1 MAHPVFFSQTVAER
15 RFEPRTGY
23 DNPADSCIHSFSRV
37 FSPEFLFSRMLHV
50 AWNQWTV
57 FLVPYCQSYGGPPQ
71 NLGLWVIAVE
81 CLFFFIMV
89 FLSNLHIV
97 LIQILIVLIILLE
110 QIGTWFSG
118 PGSSLG
124 SHIAFTCQ
132 ESFFFLI

>member
-1 MAHPVFFSQTVAER
+1 M
-15 RFEPRTGY
+15 
-23 DNPADSCIHSFSRV
+23 
-37 FSPEFLFSRMLHV
+37 

-81 CLFFFIMV
+81 RLFFFIMV

-97 LIQILIVLIILLE
+97 LIQILIALIILLE
-110 QIGTWFSG
+110 QIGTLFSG

-124 SHIAFTCQ
+124 SHVAFSCQ
-132 ESFFFLI
+132 ESFFFFNLKYSCIFGHIAK